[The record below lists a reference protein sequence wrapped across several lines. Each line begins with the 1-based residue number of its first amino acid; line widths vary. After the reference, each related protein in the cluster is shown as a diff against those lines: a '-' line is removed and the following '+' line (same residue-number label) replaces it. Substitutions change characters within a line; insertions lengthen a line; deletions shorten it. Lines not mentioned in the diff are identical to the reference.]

1 MENIGVDNTYELI
14 KKAQIGDSEAMRI
27 LTESNMGLVYSVA
40 KKFTQRGVDFDD
52 ILQLGSIGLVNAI
65 KKFDMNF
72 DVKFSTYAVPL
83 IIGEIKRFLRDDGQI
98 KVSRVYRSI
107 SFKAGSVREKLLVK
121 LKREPT
127 IHEMAKEMDIDVTEL
142 ITAFE
147 ATQPAESLYKAVDEN
162 EKMLLVDK
170 VSGGVESENEIIEK
184 LAIKESINNLNER
197 ERKIITLR
205 YFKEKK
211 QREVASMLGISQVQ
225 VSRLEKQILM
235 KMRESFK

>member
-1 MENIGVDNTYELI
+1 MVNFGADNTYELI
-14 KKAQIGDSEAMRI
+14 EKAQNGDSEAMRI
-27 LTESNMGLVYSVA
+27 LTDSNMGLVHSIA
-40 KKFTQRGVDFDD
+40 KKFTQRGVDYDD
-52 ILQLGSIGLVNAI
+52 ILQLGCIGLVNAI

-72 DVKFSTYAVPL
+72 EVKFSTYAVPL

-107 SFKAGSVREKLLVK
+107 SFKAGSIREKLLIK

-127 IHEMAKEMDIDVTEL
+127 IHEMAKEMNIDVGDL
-142 ITAFE
+142 VTAFE
-147 ATQPAESLYKAVDEN
+147 ATQPAESLYKSVDEN
-162 EKMLLVDK
+162 EKVLLVDK
-170 VSGGVESENEIIEK
+170 MSGGVETENEIIDK
-184 LAIKESINNLNER
+184 LAISESINKLTER

-211 QREVASMLGISQVQ
+211 QREVATILGISQVQ

-235 KMRESFK
+235 KMRENFG